1 MNQQLMQA
9 ECNDLVINQTKPA
22 AENKPK
28 RKASWLL
35 TILWMIS
42 MILLVNV
49 AMWTIAYF
57 LFFRK

>member
-9 ECNDLVINQTKPA
+9 ECNDLVINQKKPA

-28 RKASWLL
+28 RKASWLR